1 MASFGDNSTVFQ
13 RRASL
18 GTGLSVETGDWTS
31 GSTASICIPTTFTRV
46 ISYVSESGDGSCSV
60 TTPVEISNSNLV
72 ATTNETTSGKVIKYI
87 AFGW

>member
-1 MASFGDNSTVFQ
+1 MSFGDNSTVFQ

-18 GTGLSVETGDWTS
+18 GTGLAVETGDWTQ
-31 GSTASICIPTTFTRV
+31 GSAASICIPTTFTRV

-60 TTPVEISNSNLV
+60 TTAVDISNGNLV
-72 ATTNETTSGKVIKYI
+72 ATTNETTNNVVVKYI